1 MISRLS
7 IFALAAAAIAAPLAA
22 QTVPAQT
29 APAQPVTGQT
39 APAPNATPPVQSIP
53 AEALAALPFIRGPV
67 LSPDGTHFA
76 ARLTA
81 QGKNWIGVYDLRQNL
96 EQQRPLMIEWGD
108 YDVTWLRWAGNN
120 RLIFGIQVVR
130 PVPMLDMEI
139 PVTRAGSLDL
149 RTGATT
155 PLIGGNGILGDDV
168 IFVDPGGDYVLLS
181 SQDTLTDYPSV
192 DRIDLAT
199 GRKTVVQSSR
209 PGVWNW
215 FADGAGV
222 VRAGVEYGENRTRIY
237 YRSGA
242 GQDLRRI
249 DTRRSAQDGSVIDT
263 IRFAGTGDS
272 GYVVTNEVTGRF
284 AVYAFDF
291 ATGTRGAPIFEHD
304 AVDIGALTMARDGAL
319 LGISYEDDRPRMRWL
334 DPELGRIQGIVD
346 RALPGK
352 VNQILDRSDDA
363 SKFLI
368 WSSAADDPGTYYLY
382 DRTARQIHGFAS
394 PYGALNDQRFA
405 EVRSVSYRSRDGLTI
420 PAYLT
425 LPPGRPERGLP
436 LIVMPHGG
444 PFARDSWGFD
454 SWVQFLASRGYAVLQ
469 PNFRGSTGY
478 GRAHVERG
486 YGQFGTGMIDDM
498 EDGIQWLAGQNIADP
513 ARVCIMGGSY
523 GGYAALWAPIRNPQL
538 YRCAI
543 SFAGIS
549 DVRAMLRY
557 DSRVGTATRY
567 SRAWRR
573 RVEGDGGADLAAISP
588 LQQVARMRVPVLIAH
603 GERDRNVPPAQS
615 RNLVRAMARAGTA
628 VESVFYPQAVHGFT
642 RPEDSADFLRRVE
655 AFLARH
661 NPAGAAP
668 PTLAAPA
675 APR

>member
-1 MISRLS
+1 M
-7 IFALAAAAIAAPLAA
+7 LAAAAAFAAPL
-22 QTVPAQT
+22 PAQEAPPT
-29 APAQPVTGQT
+29 VASGAAAPATNPAA
-39 APAPNATPPVQSIP
+39 APQRIP
-53 AEALAALPFIRGPV
+53 AEALADLPFIRSPI
-67 LSPDGTHFA
+67 LSPDGNRMA

-81 QGKNWIGVYDLRQNL
+81 QGKNWIGIYDLRLNF
-96 EQQRPLMIEWGD
+96 EQQRPLMVEWGD
-108 YDVTWLRWAGNN
+108 YDVTWMRWAGND
-120 RLIFGIQVVR
+120 RLIFGIQVIR
-130 PVPMLDMEI
+130 PVPMLDMEL

-149 RTGATT
+149 RTGVTT
-155 PLIGGNGILGDDV
+155 PLTGGGGILGDDV
-168 IFVDPGGDYVLLS
+168 IFVDPGGAYVLLS
-181 SQDTLTDYPSV
+181 SQDSLVDYPSV

-199 GRKTVVQSSR
+199 GRKTLVQSSR

-215 FADGAGV
+215 FADAAGV
-222 VRAGVEYGENRTRIY
+222 VRVGVDYGERRTRFY

-249 DTRRSAQDGSVIDT
+249 DAPRSGQEGSVIDT
-263 IRFAGTGDS
+263 VRFAASGD
-272 GYVVTNEVTGRF
+272 GGVIVTNEVTGRF
-284 AVYAFDF
+284 AVYEFNF
-291 ATGTRGAPIFEHD
+291 ATGTRGAAILELPE
-304 AVDIGALTMARDGAL
+304 VDVDSLVTSQGGGL
-319 LGISYEDDRPRMRWL
+319 LGVSYEDDRPRMHWI
-334 DPELGRIQGIVD
+334 DPELRRIQGIVD

-352 VNQILDRSDDA
+352 VNLILDRSNDSA
-363 SKFLI
+363 KFLI

-382 DRTARQIHGFAS
+382 DRAARQIHGFAS
-394 PYGALNDQRFA
+394 PYGRLNDYRFA
-405 EVRSVSYRSRDGLTI
+405 DVRVVSYRSRDGLTI

-436 LIVMPHGG
+436 LVVMPHGG

-454 SWVQFLASRGYAVLQ
+454 PQVQFLASRGYAVLQ

-486 YGQFGTGMIDDM
+486 FGQWGTGMINDM
-498 EDGIQWLAGQNIADP
+498 EDGIQWLAGQGIADP

-557 DSRVGTATRY
+557 DSRLGTATRY

-573 RVEGDGGADLAAISP
+573 RVEGESGSDLAAISP
-588 LQQVARMRVPVLIAH
+588 LQQVARARVPLLIAH
-603 GERDRNVPPAQS
+603 GEKDRNVPPSQS
-615 RNLVRAMARAGTA
+615 RNLVRALSRAGTA

-642 RPEDSADFLRRVE
+642 RPEDSADYLRRIE

-661 NPAGAAP
+661 NPADA
-668 PTLAAPA
+668 LAVPA